1 MKKSDIK
8 LVEEFVALVGASTW
22 EIKKVPCRG
31 KWSGTNNYAIVLN
44 GNGYNNKVY
53 FVCNGIKY
61 FGIILAETINVIN
74 RFNEKK
80 NYYLDLVRK
89 QAEKDNK
96 TAENLRL
103 KNVVIE
109 DIGILSPEADWTDMI
124 KFHVV
129 MNVNGKRFKFI
140 ETSLDYSFIKDN
152 LEKHFEDVMSRDI
165 FVAGGLNSWDFVFC
179 NVMHN
184 SENSMYKI
192 LPVQQ

>member
-8 LVEEFVALVGASTW
+8 LVEEFVCLVGATTW
-22 EIKKVPCRG
+22 EIKKTPCTG
-31 KWSGTNNYAIVLN
+31 KWRGTNDYGIVLN
-44 GNGYNNKVY
+44 GNGYNNKVL
-53 FVCNGIKY
+53 FVSNGIKN
-61 FGIILAETINVIN
+61 FGVILAEKINVIK

-80 NYYLDLVRK
+80 DYYLDLVRK

-96 TAENLRL
+96 TAENLHL
-103 KNVVIE
+103 KNVVVE
-109 DIGILSPEADWTDMI
+109 DVGILSPDADWVDMI

-129 MNVNGKRFKFI
+129 MNVNGKRFKFC
-140 ETSLDYSFIKDN
+140 ETSLHYSFIKDI

-192 LPVQQ
+192 LPVAH